1 MLHSRL
7 RRPVI
12 AAVALAL
19 VVSGLASAAAV
30 AAGPTR
36 LVEEIDFTVSF
47 PAGARCPFPVDR
59 TVTGTLVTTT
69 FTDADGLTKT
79 TFSYK
84 AGKIT
89 YTNPANG
96 ASIFTVLAG
105 PAVWIDNGDGTTT
118 VFVPGD
124 DQLYTAPGV
133 GFVVG
138 NAGLSI
144 ITIDSETLEVLSI
157 DKLAGHQ
164 DGLTFPSFC
173 VGLA

>member
-1 MLHSRL
+1 MVRSRF
-7 RRPVI
+7 RPVLG
-12 AAVALAL
+12 AAVAGVL
-19 VVSGLASAAAV
+19 V
-30 AAGPTR
+30 AAIVAPAALAGAPTR
-36 LVEEIDFTVSF
+36 LIEEIDFTVQF
-47 PAGARCPFPVDR
+47 PAGARCPFPVER

-89 YTNPANG
+89 YLNPANG
-96 ASIFTVLAG
+96 KTIFTVLAG

-118 VFVPGD
+118 IFVPGD

-133 GFVVG
+133 GLVVG

-144 ITIDSETLEVLSI
+144 VTVDSETLEILSI

-164 DGLTFPSFC
+164 DGVPFPSFC

>member
-1 MLHSRL
+1 MSVR
-7 RRPVI
+7 
-12 AAVALAL
+12 
-19 VVSGLASAAAV
+19 
-30 AAGPTR
+30 
-36 LVEEIDFTVSF
+36 
-47 PAGARCPFPVDR
+47 
-59 TVTGTLVTTT
+59 
-69 FTDADGLTKT
+69 
-79 TFSYK
+79 YK

-96 ASIFTVLAG
+96 RTIFTVLAG

-144 ITIDSETLEVLSI
+144 ITVDSETLEILSI

-173 VGLA
+173 VGLE